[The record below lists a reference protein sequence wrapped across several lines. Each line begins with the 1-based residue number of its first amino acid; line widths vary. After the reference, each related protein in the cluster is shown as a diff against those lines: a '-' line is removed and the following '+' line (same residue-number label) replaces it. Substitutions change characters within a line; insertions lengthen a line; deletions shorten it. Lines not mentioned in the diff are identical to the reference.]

1 MNVIKEADFRR
12 QIKSAP
18 EKCYLFFGDEEYMKS
33 YSLSL
38 ARKTLCPDETLAF
51 FNEIKLDSISY
62 SPAALLDAIMPAPMM
77 ADRKLITVQGVDLK
91 AMKPSD
97 VDELCSVLDTLDE
110 YDYNT
115 VIIVT
120 MSDKFDAGRLPKS
133 PSATMKKLSERA
145 VCVNFEKNTPAKL
158 SAWLQK
164 HFEHN
169 GASASPDVCM
179 ALIDRCGR
187 DMYTLAN
194 EVDKL
199 SYYTLS
205 QGRNVVTR
213 EDVTKVAIAAT
224 EYDAFAFT
232 NAIASRRRE
241 EALGI
246 LYDMKSRRIEPI
258 IIMGEVSKTACDIM
272 AISTLMRDGA
282 TAAEISRTIGM
293 HEFPVTKIM
302 NAQIPD
308 AVCRHMIEVCQGAD
322 LEIKSFSDGYSV
334 LERLICTI

>member
-1 MNVIKEADFRR
+1 MNIIKEADFRR
-12 QIKSAP
+12 AIKSSP
-18 EKCYLFFGDEEYMKS
+18 DKCYLFYGDEEYMKN

-38 ARKTLCPDETLAF
+38 ARQTLCPDETLAF

-62 SPAALLDAIMPAPMM
+62 SPSSLQDAIMPAPMM
-77 ADRKLITVQGVDLK
+77 ADRKLITVQGVDFK
-91 AMKPSD
+91 AIKQSD

-120 MSDKFDAGRLPKS
+120 MADKFDAGRSPKS
-133 PSATMKKLSERA
+133 PSTTLQKLSERA
-145 VCVNFEKNTPAKL
+145 TCVNFEKNTPARL
-158 SAWLQK
+158 CTWLQK

-169 GASASPDVCM
+169 GVSASSDVCM

-187 DMYTLAN
+187 DMYALAN
-194 EVDKL
+194 ETDKL
-199 SYYTLS
+199 SYYALS
-205 QGRNVVTR
+205 GGRNAVTR
-213 EDVTKVAIAAT
+213 EDVTLIAIAAT

-232 NAIASRRRE
+232 NAIAARRRE

-246 LYDMKSRRIEPI
+246 LYDMKSRRIDPI
-258 IIMGEVSKTACDIM
+258 IIMGEVRRTACDIM
-272 AISTLMRDGA
+272 SISTLMRDGA
-282 TAAEISRTIGM
+282 TAAEISRTVGM

-308 AVCRHMIEVCQGAD
+308 SVCRHMIDACQAAD

>member
-1 MNVIKEADFRR
+1 MNVIKEADFRKE
-12 QIKSAP
+12 IKTAP
-18 EKCYLFFGDEEYMKS
+18 QKCYLFYGEEEYMKS
-33 YSLSL
+33 YSLTL
-38 ARKTLCPDETLAF
+38 AKQTLCPDETLAF

-77 ADRKLITVQGVDLK
+77 ADRKLITVSGVDFK
-91 AMKPSD
+91 AMKQNE
-97 VDELCSVLDTLDE
+97 VDELCQTLDALDE

-120 MSDKFDAGRLPKS
+120 MSDKFDAGRGPKS
-133 PSATMKKLSERA
+133 PSTTLQKLSERA
-145 VCVNFEKNTPAKL
+145 VCVNFEKNTPARL

-169 GASASPDVCM
+169 GASATPDVCM
-179 ALIDRCGR
+179 AIIERCGR
-187 DMYTLAN
+187 DMYTLAG

-199 SYYTLS
+199 SFFVLS
-205 QGRNVVTR
+205 QGRSTVTR
-213 EDVTKVAIAAT
+213 DDVTHVAIAAT

-232 NAIASRRRE
+232 NAIAARRRE

-246 LYDMKSRRIEPI
+246 LYDMKSRRIDPI

-272 AISTLMRDGA
+272 SISTLMREGL
-282 TAAEISRTIGM
+282 TAAEISRTVGM

-302 NAQIPD
+302 NAQISD
-308 AVCRHMIEVCQGAD
+308 AICRHMIEACTDAD
-322 LEIKSFSDGYSV
+322 LQIKSFSDGYSV
-334 LERLICTI
+334 IERLICTI

>member
-12 QIKSAP
+12 QIKASP
-18 EKCYLFFGDEEYMKS
+18 EKCYLFYGEEEYMKS

-38 ARKTLCPDETLAF
+38 ARQTLCPDETLAF
-51 FNEIKLDSISY
+51 FNEITLDSISY
-62 SPAALLDAIMPAPMM
+62 SPSSLLDAIMPAPMM
-77 ADRKLITVQGVDLK
+77 ADRKLITVQGVDFK
-91 AMKPSD
+91 AMKQNE

-120 MSDKFDAGRLPKS
+120 MSDKFDAGRSAKS
-133 PSATMKKLSERA
+133 PSTTLQKLSERA
-145 VCVNFEKNTPAKL
+145 VCVNFEKNTPARL

-169 GASASPDVCM
+169 KVNASPDVCM
-179 ALIDRCGR
+179 TIIDRCGR

-199 SYYTLS
+199 SFYVLS
-205 QGRNVVTR
+205 KGRHEVER
-213 EDVTKVAIAAT
+213 DDVIKVAIAAT
-224 EYDAFAFT
+224 EYDTFAFT
-232 NAIASRRRE
+232 NAIAARRRE

-246 LYDMKSRRIEPI
+246 LYDMKSRRIDPI
-258 IIMGEVSKTACDIM
+258 IIMGEVSRTACDIM
-272 AISTLMRDGA
+272 SISTLMRDGA
-282 TAAEISRTIGM
+282 TAAEISRTVGM

-302 NAQIPD
+302 NSQIPD
-308 AVCRHMIEVCQGAD
+308 AVCRHMIEACGSAD
-322 LEIKSFSDGYSV
+322 LEIKSFSDGYAV

>member
-1 MNVIKEADFRR
+1 MNVLKESDFRKE
-12 QIKSAP
+12 IKTAP
-18 EKCYLFFGDEEYMKS
+18 QKCYLFYGEEEYMKN

-38 ARKTLCPDETLAF
+38 AKQALCPDETLAF

-77 ADRKLITVQGVDLK
+77 ADRKLITVQGVDFK
-91 AMKPSD
+91 AMKQNE
-97 VDELCSVLDTLDE
+97 VDELCQTLDALDE

-120 MSDKFDAGRLPKS
+120 MSDKFDAGRSPKS
-133 PSATMKKLSERA
+133 PSTTLQKLSERA

-169 GASASPDVCM
+169 GASAAPDVCM
-179 ALIDRCGR
+179 AIVDRCGR
-187 DMYTLAN
+187 DMYTLAG

-199 SYYTLS
+199 SFFVLS
-205 QGRNVVTR
+205 QGRSTVTR
-213 EDVTKVAIAAT
+213 DDVDYVAIAAT

-232 NAIASRRRE
+232 NAIAARRRE
-241 EALGI
+241 EALNI
-246 LYDMKSRRIEPI
+246 LYDMKSRRIDPI
-258 IIMGEVSKTACDIM
+258 IIMGEVSRTACDIM
-272 AISTLMRDGA
+272 SISALMREGL
-282 TAAEISRTIGM
+282 TALEISRAVGM

-302 NAQIPD
+302 NAQISD
-308 AVCRHMIEVCQGAD
+308 AVCRHMIEVCADAD
-322 LEIKSFSDGYSV
+322 LQIKSFSDGYSV
-334 LERLICTI
+334 IERLICTI